1 MKISTRA
8 TLLSLFMFPGSG
20 HIVLKKYISG
30 GVFIGIA
37 AIASLFLFAKMM
49 QRANDLANQIVEG
62 RIPFDPIKIIEL
74 VTATPPAD
82 EAQLL
87 SIVINVFIVTWIVST
102 IDAYRLGKKQEK
114 SEKK

>member
-30 GVFIGIA
+30 GLFIGVA
-37 AIASLFLFAKMM
+37 AIASLFLFSEMM
-49 QRANDLANQIVEG
+49 QRANHIANQIVEG
-62 RIPFDPIKIIEL
+62 RVPFDPIIIIEL

-87 SIVINVFIVTWIVST
+87 NIVINIFIVTWVIST
-102 IDAYRLGKKQEK
+102 IDAYRLGKKQEEMM
-114 SEKK
+114 S